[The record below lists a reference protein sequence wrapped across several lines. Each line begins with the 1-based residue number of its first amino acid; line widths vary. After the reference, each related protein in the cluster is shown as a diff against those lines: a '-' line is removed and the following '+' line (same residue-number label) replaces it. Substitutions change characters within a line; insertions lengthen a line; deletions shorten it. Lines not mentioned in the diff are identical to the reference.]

1 MTRTYTGDAVAL
13 ADLLSSGRL
22 RLDQLAP
29 TVRAEVVAL
38 VSHRRVTRTLARIA
52 EDAERAAAH
61 VTPSGDRSAWAHL

>member
-13 ADLLSSGRL
+13 ADLLTGGRL
-22 RLDQLAP
+22 RLDQIDP

-61 VTPSGDRSAWAHL
+61 VTPPRDVSAWAHL

>member
-1 MTRTYTGDAVAL
+1 MTRTYAGDAVAL

-22 RLDQLAP
+22 RLDQLDHA
-29 TVRAEVVAL
+29 VRAEVVAC

>member
-1 MTRTYTGDAVAL
+1 VTRTYAGDAVAL
-13 ADLLSSGRL
+13 ADLLLSGRL

-61 VTPSGDRSAWAHL
+61 VTPPRDVSAWAHL

>member
-61 VTPSGDRSAWAHL
+61 VTPSRDVSAWAHL

>member
-22 RLDQLAP
+22 RLDQLEHA
-29 TVRAEVVAL
+29 VRAEVVAL

-61 VTPSGDRSAWAHL
+61 VTPSGERSAWAHL